1 MNIKCVANINSLLG
15 ECPIW
20 SSRDRCLYWL
30 DMYRPAIYRYRP
42 EDNTNEQLPLKGPDY
57 VSSFIPRKN
66 GGFVLGTSAGL
77 VTYDESSGHTSPF
90 VDPRDNKDDT
100 VFNDAKADHMGRLW
114 VGTYH
119 ESEELPNAAL
129 YRVEP
134 AGDFT
139 VVIEGF
145 ICSNG
150 PAFSPDGKVLYIA
163 DSIRYTIYAYDVE
176 PKSGSLGD
184 KRVFARLTK
193 ELGFPDGMTVDSNG
207 GLWNAHYGSG
217 MVTRY
222 DPNGSVDFTL
232 SIPAPYV
239 TSCMFGGPNLST
251 LFVTT
256 ASSDANGTKLTP
268 HADLA
273 GALFA
278 IDTHFSGLPEPEFS
292 G

>member
-1 MNIKCVANINSLLG
+1 MNVKCVANINSLLG

-20 SSRDRCLYWL
+20 SSRDQCLYWL

-42 EDNTNEQLPLKGPDY
+42 EDNTNEQLPLKGPGY

-134 AGDFT
+134 AGDADVGT
-139 VVIEGF
+139 GD
-145 ICSNG
+145 G
-150 PAFSPDGKVLYIA
+150 PEHHRRLGAGASR
-163 DSIRYTIYAYDVE
+163 IRRKHIWCVAKT
-176 PKSGSLGD
+176 
-184 KRVFARLTK
+184 
-193 ELGFPDGMTVDSNG
+193 
-207 GLWNAHYGSG
+207 
-217 MVTRY
+217 
-222 DPNGSVDFTL
+222 
-232 SIPAPYV
+232 PAPA
-239 TSCMFGGPNLST
+239 P
-251 LFVTT
+251 
-256 ASSDANGTKLTP
+256 P
-268 HADLA
+268 R
-273 GALFA
+273 
-278 IDTHFSGLPEPEFS
+278 
-292 G
+292 